1 MQERDNAMQI
11 QESTQMLIAK
21 WQGKVPEDTLLSL
34 QERLANLQDDNQ
46 IALLNFI
53 QLKSPAVGVVLGL
66 CLVWIVIGMDRFY
79 KGDIWLGILKLFGV
93 PILFVCG
100 GIAVFACQQGGV
112 FFIFLIPIVL
122 WIIVD
127 FFLVYKGIK
136 KDNFERINNQLL
148 LFGV

>member
-1 MQERDNAMQI
+1 MGA
-11 QESTQMLIAK
+11 
-21 WQGKVPEDTLLSL
+21 QGLMGENTVKSEKGNKLLCLYFLRSS
-34 QERLANLQDDNQ
+34 A
-46 IALLNFI
+46 
-53 QLKSPAVGVVLGL
+53 P

-100 GIAVFACQQGGV
+100 GIAVFVFQQGEV

-136 KDNFERINNQLL
+136 KDNFEKINNQLL